1 MNTLNNTQCSVCVC
15 CTMLIRLC
23 HCNLVQGLHD
33 GFDSWLSECEA
44 KLEQPLKTEGDP
56 QQIRME
62 LDDLRVCILSF
73 IVIIYHLSKYPVT

>member
-1 MNTLNNTQCSVCVC
+1 ML
-15 CTMLIRLC
+15 CTMLMTLC

-44 KLEQPLKTEGDP
+44 KLQQPLKTEGDP
-56 QQIRME
+56 QQIRTE

-73 IVIIYHLSKYPVT
+73 SYNIPSLSHLN